1 MNEQK
6 QNQSMDTR
14 GDRHVRKERF
24 DVKGMTCAACEAA
37 VRRAVEK
44 LDGVEFVEVH
54 LLQNNMDVQ
63 FDEAQIT
70 IERIEDSVRDAGY
83 DAAARTSKKESAA
96 KAPDGESVFALQER
110 ELGGRLRVSVPFLL
124 VLMYFSMGSM
134 FGAPIP
140 GWMKGFE
147 GSVAFAMTQMLLT
160 IPVMLVNRSYFT
172 RGFRSL
178 FKGHPNMDALIAVG
192 AAASFAYG
200 IFALYRMSYGLG
212 FGDHEA
218 VRTYLHELYFEGASM
233 ILTLI
238 TLGKYWEARSK
249 LKTTSSIRALMDL
262 QPTMA
267 RVLRN
272 GEEWEIPVEAV
283 QIGDEVIIRPG
294 ESFPVDGM
302 VISGQTSVDESAI
315 TGESIPVEKEVGD
328 RVIGST
334 INRNGAVHFQATAVG
349 ADTTLAK
356 IIALVEDA
364 NSTKAPIQS
373 LADRIAGV
381 FVPLVIAISLVT
393 FLFWM
398 LTGATLEFSLR
409 LSISVLVISCPCAL
423 GLATPVA
430 VMVGTGKGAENGV
443 LIKNAEALE
452 MLQKTDTICFDK
464 TGTITEGR
472 PFVTDLLPL
481 EGVSVEYLLSRA
493 ASLEVQSEQPLAE
506 AILAA
511 VKAKKWSYEGPKH
524 FETVP
529 GRGVRAELEL
539 AGQSLSLAG
548 GNRAWMKELGIA
560 LPVSEK
566 VAEALADE
574 GKTPMYFA
582 ENGELLGLIAAA
594 DVVKQTSE
602 RAIRTLAQQ
611 GLRTVMITGDNQ
623 KTARAI
629 ADKIGLSDVFA
640 EVLPEQKDSV
650 VQSLQREG
658 RRVVMVGDGINDAP
672 ALTRA
677 DVGMAIGAGTDVA
690 IESADVV
697 LIRSDLQDVV
707 SAISLSRATL
717 RAIRQNLF
725 WAFFY
730 NILCIPVAA
739 GALYPIWGITLNPM
753 LAAAAMSMSSIFVV
767 TNALRLRSFHRM
779 FEENYVPHSPESVEP
794 AIRVLPRSEI
804 NSGEPNEG
812 SGTDPA
818 GNNQSEKNQN
828 KTGGKQKMKKKL
840 TIEGMMCAHCKM
852 HVEKALSGLEDVI
865 SVEVQLEQGTAEVHS
880 SKPLSDE
887 VLQRAIEEAGYRLV
901 GIEG

>member
-6 QNQSMDTR
+6 QNQSMAARNVRDA
-14 GDRHVRKERF
+14 RKERF
-24 DVKGMTCAACEAA
+24 DVMGMTCAACEAA
-37 VRRAVEK
+37 VGRAVRK
-44 LDGVEFVEVH
+44 LDGVESVEVH

-63 FDEAQIT
+63 FYEDQIS
-70 IERIEDSVRDAGY
+70 IEQIEDAVRDAGY
-83 DAAARTSKKESAA
+83 DAAARMTKKEAA
-96 KAPDGESVFALQER
+96 KAPDGESVFVQQAR
-110 ELGGRLRVSVPFLL
+110 ELGGRLKVSVPFLL

-134 FGAPIP
+134 FGAPVP
-140 GWMKGFE
+140 GWMKGVE

-160 IPVMLVNRSYFT
+160 IPVMIVNRSYFT

-178 FKGHPNMDALIAVG
+178 LKGHPNMDALIAVG

-200 IFALYRMSYGLG
+200 VFALYRMSYGLG
-212 FGDHEA
+212 FGDHD
-218 VRTYLHELYFEGASM
+218 VVHTYLHELYFEGASM

-262 QPTMA
+262 QPKTA
-267 RVLRN
+267 RVLRDG
-272 GEEWEIPVEAV
+272 GEREVPVEDV
-283 QIGDEVIIRPG
+283 QIGDEVVIRPG
-294 ESFPVDGM
+294 ESFPVDGI
-302 VISGQTSVDESAI
+302 VVSGQTSVDESAI
-315 TGESIPVEKEVGD
+315 TGESIPVAKEVGD

-334 INRNGAVHFQATAVG
+334 VNRNGSVHFRATAVG
-349 ADTTLAK
+349 SDTTLAK

-364 NSTKAPIQS
+364 NATKAPIQS

-381 FVPLVIAISLVT
+381 FVPVVIGISLAT
-393 FLFWM
+393 FLFWL
-398 LTGATLEFSLR
+398 LTGATLEFALR

-452 MLQKTDTICFDK
+452 LLQETDTICFDK
-464 TGTITEGR
+464 TGTITEGH

-481 EGVSVEYLLSRA
+481 EGISEAYLLSRA
-493 ASLEVQSEQPLAE
+493 ASMEAQSEQPLAE
-506 AILAA
+506 AVLAA
-511 VKAKKWSYEGPKH
+511 AKAKSLSYEQPKH
-524 FETVP
+524 FEAVP
-529 GRGVRAELEL
+529 GRGVRVELEN

-548 GNRAWMKELGIA
+548 GNRAWMEELGIA
-560 LPVSEK
+560 VPVSER
-566 VAEALADE
+566 VAEELADE

-582 ENGELLGLIAAA
+582 ENGKLLGLIAAA

-602 RAIRTLAQQ
+602 GAIRALAEQ
-611 GLRTVMITGDNQ
+611 GLRTVMITGDNK
-623 KTARAI
+623 KTAQAI
-629 ADKIGLSDVFA
+629 ADKLGLSEVFA
-640 EVLPEQKDSV
+640 EVLPEQKDGV
-650 VQSLQREG
+650 IQSLQREG

-707 SAISLSRATL
+707 TAVGLSRATL
-717 RAIRQNLF
+717 RTIRQNLF

-730 NILCIPVAA
+730 NVLCIPVAA
-739 GALYPIWGITLNPM
+739 GALYPLWGITLNPM
-753 LAAAAMSMSSIFVV
+753 FAAAAMSMSSIFVV
-767 TNALRLRSFHRM
+767 TNALRLRSFHRAP
-779 FEENYVPHSPESVEP
+779 EQNYVPHTPASFEP
-794 AIRVLPRSEI
+794 KTRILPRREV
-804 NSGEPNEG
+804 NRDEQGEAP
-812 SGTDPA
+812 GTRPA
-818 GNNQSEKNQN
+818 GKDQNEMENQN
-828 KTGGKQKMKKKL
+828 EKGEQRMEKKL

-852 HVEKALSGLEDVI
+852 HVEKALSGLDGVTA
-865 SVEVQLEQGTAEVHS
+865 VEVQLEQGTAQVRS

-887 VLQRAIEEAGYRLV
+887 ALQRAIEDAGYKLV
-901 GIEG
+901 RIEG